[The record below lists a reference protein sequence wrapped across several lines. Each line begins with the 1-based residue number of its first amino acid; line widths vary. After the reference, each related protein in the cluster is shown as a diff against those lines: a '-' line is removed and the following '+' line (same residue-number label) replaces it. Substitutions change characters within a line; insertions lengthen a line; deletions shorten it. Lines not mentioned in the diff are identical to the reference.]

1 MKMNPILAIDGY
13 KVSHRVQYPQGTS
26 RVYSNFT
33 PRSDRFFSSP
43 LPDGK
48 LVFFGLQGFL
58 QWFLVDLFNEAF
70 FARPQEEVVSE
81 YKQVMDGYLGKDVV
95 AVDHI
100 RALHQL
106 GYLPLH
112 IKALD
117 EGSKVPM
124 AVPVLTI
131 INTQPEF
138 FWLVNYLET
147 VLSAELWKAST
158 NATIAH
164 HYRKICAHWAEKTCS
179 DITHLDFQ
187 CHDFS
192 FRGMSGL
199 QDTMQAGGGHLLS
212 FKGTDSI
219 PSLLYARDY
228 YTDGEAYFIGASI
241 PATEHSVMCMG
252 EREHE
257 IETFRRLIADLYPQG
272 FVSIVSDTWDY
283 WQVLTEYTR
292 ELKHII
298 LAREGRVVFR
308 PDSGNPVDILC
319 GTGLDDDNRAERTP
333 EEKGSVEV
341 LWEIFGGTVNAKG
354 YKVLDPHVGLIY
366 GDSITLER
374 ANEIL
379 RRLEAKGFASSNVV
393 FGVDSFTY
401 QYNTR
406 DTFGFAM
413 KATWGEVNG
422 KGRTIFKEPK
432 TDNGLKRSARGL
444 LRVARDEQGE
454 LRLHDEQRWQQEQEG
469 ELKTRFLDGK
479 LYHRQHFDDIRQ
491 RLAAQK

>member
-13 KVSHRVQYPQGTS
+13 KVSHRAQYPQGTTQ
-26 RVYSNFT
+26 VYSNFT

-43 LPDGK
+43 VADGK

-58 QWFLVDLFNEAF
+58 QWFMVDLFNDAF
-70 FARPQEEVVSE
+70 FARPQEDVVNE
-81 YKQVMDGYLGKDVV
+81 YKAVMDSYLGKDAVP
-95 AVDHI
+95 VDHI
-100 RALHQL
+100 RALHKL

-112 IKALD
+112 VKSLD

-124 AVPVLTI
+124 KVPVLTI
-131 INTQPEF
+131 TNTRDEF

-164 HYRKICAHWAEKTCS
+164 HYRKVCEQWAVKTCS
-179 DITHLDFQ
+179 DMSHIDFQ

-192 FRGMSGL
+192 FRGMAGL
-199 QDTMQAGGGHLLS
+199 QDTMQAGAGHLLS

-219 PSLLYARDY
+219 PSLLYARDH
-228 YTDGEAYFIGASI
+228 YTAGEDYFIGASI

-252 EREHE
+252 EKEQE
-257 IETFRRLIADLYPQG
+257 IETFRRLIVDLYPQG

-283 WQVLTEYTR
+283 WRVMTEYTR
-292 ELKHII
+292 ELKQII
-298 LAREGRVVFR
+298 LNREGRVVFR
-308 PDSGNPVDILC
+308 PDSGDPVEILC
-319 GTGLDDDNRAERTP
+319 GTGADDDTRNTRTP

-341 LWEIFGGTVNAKG
+341 LWEIFGGTVNEKC

-366 GDSITLER
+366 GDSITLAR
-374 ANEIL
+374 ADEIL

-393 FGVDSFTY
+393 FGVGSFTY

-413 KATWGEVNG
+413 KATWGAVNG
-422 KGRTIFKEPK
+422 EGRMIFKEPK
-432 TDNGLKRSARGL
+432 TDSGLKRSARGL
-444 LRVARDEQGE
+444 LRVERDTQGE
-454 LRLHDEQRWQQEQEG
+454 LQLHDEQTWEQEKTG

-479 LYHRQHFDDIRQ
+479 LYNVDHFEQIRQ
-491 RLAAQK
+491 RLTAQR

>member
-1 MKMNPILAIDGY
+1 MKINPILAIDGY
-13 KVSHRVQYPQGTS
+13 KVSHRAQYPQGTT

-33 PRSDRFFSSP
+33 PRSDRFFQSP
-43 LPDGK
+43 LADGK

-58 QWFLVDLFNEAF
+58 QWFLVDQFNEAF
-70 FARPQEEVVSE
+70 FARPEDEVVNE
-81 YKQVMDGYLGKDVV
+81 YKQVMDGYLGRDVV
-95 AVDHI
+95 PVDHI
-100 RALHQL
+100 RDLHRL

-112 IKALD
+112 IKSLD
-117 EGSKVPM
+117 EGTKVPM
-124 AVPVLTI
+124 KVPVLTI
-131 INTQPEF
+131 INTKEEF

-164 HYRKICAHWAEKTCS
+164 HYRKICERWAEKTCS
-179 DITHLDFQ
+179 DLTHLDFQ

-192 FRGMSGL
+192 FRGMAGL
-199 QDTMQAGGGHLLS
+199 QDAAQAGCGHLLS

-219 PSLLYARDY
+219 PALLYARDY
-228 YTDGEAYFIGASI
+228 YTESEDYFIGASI

-257 IETFRRLIADLYPQG
+257 IETFRRLIADIYPQG

-283 WQVLTEYTR
+283 WRVLSEFTR
-292 ELKHII
+292 ELKGII
-298 LAREGRVVFR
+298 MQRQGRVVFR
-308 PDSGNPVDILC
+308 PDSGDPVEILC
-319 GTGLDDDNRAERTP
+319 GTAATDDVRTERSV

-341 LWEIFGGTVNAKG
+341 LWEIFGGTINDKG

-366 GDSITLER
+366 GDSITLAR
-374 ANEIL
+374 ADEIM

-393 FGVDSFTY
+393 FGVGSFTY

-413 KATWGEVNG
+413 KATWGEVSG
-422 KGRTIFKEPK
+422 EGRMIFKEPK

-444 LRVARDEQGE
+444 LRVDRDALGE
-454 LRLHDEQRWQQEQEG
+454 LQLHDEQTLEQELQG

-479 LYHRQHFDDIRQ
+479 VFRREHLEQIRA
-491 RLAAQK
+491 RLAAQR

>member
-13 KVSHRVQYPQGTS
+13 KVSHRAQYPQGTTQ
-26 RVYSNFT
+26 VYSNFT

-43 LPDGK
+43 VADGK

-58 QWFLVDLFNEAF
+58 QWFMVDLFNDAF
-70 FARPQEEVVSE
+70 FARPQEDVVNE
-81 YKQVMDGYLGKDVV
+81 YKAVMDSYLGKDAVP
-95 AVDHI
+95 VDHI
-100 RALHQL
+100 RALHNL

-112 IKALD
+112 VKSLD

-124 AVPVLTI
+124 KVPVLTI
-131 INTQPEF
+131 TNTRDEF

-147 VLSAELWKAST
+147 VLSAELWKTST

-164 HYRKICAHWAEKTCS
+164 HYRKVCEQWAVKTCS
-179 DITHLDFQ
+179 DMSHLDFQ

-192 FRGMSGL
+192 FRGMAGL
-199 QDTMQAGGGHLLS
+199 QDTMQAGAGHLLS

-219 PSLLYARDY
+219 PSLLYARDH
-228 YTDGEAYFIGASI
+228 YTAGEDYFIGASI

-252 EREHE
+252 EKEQE
-257 IETFRRLIADLYPQG
+257 IETFRRLIVDLYPQG

-283 WQVLTEYTR
+283 WRVMTEYTR
-292 ELKHII
+292 ELKQII
-298 LAREGRVVFR
+298 LNREGRVVFR
-308 PDSGNPVDILC
+308 PDSGDPVEILC
-319 GTGLDDDNRAERTP
+319 GTGADDDTRNTRTP

-341 LWEIFGGTVNAKG
+341 LWEIFGGTVNEKG
-354 YKVLDPHVGLIY
+354 YKGLDPHVGLIY
-366 GDSITLER
+366 GDSITLAR
-374 ANEIL
+374 ADEIL

-393 FGVDSFTY
+393 FGVGSFTY

-413 KATWGEVNG
+413 KATWGAVNG
-422 KGRTIFKEPK
+422 EGRMIFKEPK
-432 TDNGLKRSARGL
+432 TDSGLKRSARGL
-444 LRVARDEQGE
+444 LRVERDAQGE
-454 LRLHDEQRWQQEQEG
+454 LQLHDEQTWEQEKTG

-479 LYHRQHFDDIRQ
+479 LYNVDHFEQIRQ
-491 RLAAQK
+491 RLTAQR

>member
-13 KVSHRVQYPQGTS
+13 KVSHREQYPAGTTK
-26 RVYSNFT
+26 VYSNFT
-33 PRSDRFFSSP
+33 PRSDNHFHSP
-43 LPDGK
+43 VADGK

-58 QWFLVDLFNEAF
+58 QWFLVDLFNEQF
-70 FARPQEEVVSE
+70 FARPQAEVVDE
-81 YKQVMDGYLGKDVV
+81 YQAVMDSYIGKG
-95 AVDHI
+95 AVSADHI

-117 EGSKVPM
+117 EGSKVAM
-124 AVPVLTI
+124 KVPVLTI
-131 INTQPEF
+131 TNTIPEF

-147 VLSAELWKAST
+147 VLSAELWKSST

-164 HYRKICAHWAEKTCS
+164 HYRKICERWAEKTCS
-179 DITHLDFQ
+179 DVSHLDFQ

-199 QDTMQAGGGHLLS
+199 QDTAQAGSGHLLS
-212 FKGTDSI
+212 FKGTDNI
-219 PSLLYARDY
+219 PSMLYARDY
-228 YTDGEAYFIGASI
+228 YTQGQECFIAASI

-252 EREHE
+252 EKESE
-257 IETFRRLIADLYPQG
+257 IETFRRLICSLYPNG

-283 WQVLTEYTR
+283 WRVITEYTR
-292 ELKHII
+292 ELKTQIM
-298 LAREGRVVFR
+298 ARDGRVVFR
-308 PDSGNPVDILC
+308 PDSGDPVEILC
-319 GTGLDDDNRAERTP
+319 GTGADDDTRADRTP

-341 LWEIFGGTVNAKG
+341 LWEIFGGTVNDKG
-354 YKVLDPHVGLIY
+354 FKVLDPHVGLIY

-374 ANEIL
+374 AEEIL
-379 RRLEAKGFASSNVV
+379 RRLAAKGFASSNVV
-393 FGVDSFTY
+393 FGVGSFTY

-413 KATWGEVNG
+413 KATYGEVNG
-422 KGRTIFKEPK
+422 VGRMIFKEPK

-444 LRVARDEQGE
+444 LRVERNNEGEYQLFDEQTLE
-454 LRLHDEQRWQQEQEG
+454 QEQQG

-479 LYHRQHFDDIRQ
+479 LYGVEHLETLRQ
-491 RLAAQK
+491 RLAAQR

>member
-13 KVSHRVQYPQGTS
+13 KVSHRAQYPQGTTQ
-26 RVYSNFT
+26 VYSNFT

-43 LPDGK
+43 VADGK

-58 QWFLVDLFNEAF
+58 QWFMVDLFNDAF
-70 FARPQEEVVSE
+70 FARPQEDVVNE
-81 YKQVMDGYLGKDVV
+81 YKAVMDSYLGKDAVP
-95 AVDHI
+95 VDHI
-100 RALHQL
+100 RALHNL

-112 IKALD
+112 VKSLD

-124 AVPVLTI
+124 KVPVLTI
-131 INTQPEF
+131 TNTRDEF

-164 HYRKICAHWAEKTCS
+164 HYRKVCEQWAVKTCS
-179 DITHLDFQ
+179 DMSHIDFQ

-192 FRGMSGL
+192 FRGMAGL
-199 QDTMQAGGGHLLS
+199 QDTMQAGAGHLLS

-219 PSLLYARDY
+219 PSLLYARDH
-228 YTDGEAYFIGASI
+228 YTAGEDYFIGASI

-252 EREHE
+252 EKEQE
-257 IETFRRLIADLYPQG
+257 IETFRRLIVDLYPQG

-283 WQVLTEYTR
+283 WRVMTEYTR
-292 ELKHII
+292 ELKQII
-298 LAREGRVVFR
+298 LNREGRVVFR
-308 PDSGNPVDILC
+308 PDSGDPVEILC
-319 GTGLDDDNRAERTP
+319 GTGADDDTRNTRTP

-341 LWEIFGGTVNAKG
+341 LWEIFGGTVNEKG

-366 GDSITLER
+366 GDSITLAR
-374 ANEIL
+374 ADEIL

-393 FGVDSFTY
+393 FGVGSFTY

-413 KATWGEVNG
+413 KATWGVVNG
-422 KGRTIFKEPK
+422 EGRMIFKEPK
-432 TDNGLKRSARGL
+432 TDSGLKRSARGL
-444 LRVARDEQGE
+444 LRVERDAQGE
-454 LRLHDEQRWQQEQEG
+454 LQLHDEQTWEQEKTG

-479 LYHRQHFDDIRQ
+479 LYNVDHFEQIRQ
-491 RLAAQK
+491 RLTAQR

>member
-13 KVSHRVQYPQGTS
+13 KVSHRAQYPQGTTQ
-26 RVYSNFT
+26 VYSNFT

-43 LPDGK
+43 VADGK

-58 QWFLVDLFNEAF
+58 QWFMVDLFNDAF
-70 FARPQEEVVSE
+70 FARPQEDVVNE
-81 YKQVMDGYLGKDVV
+81 YKAVMDSYLGKDAVP
-95 AVDHI
+95 VDHI
-100 RALHQL
+100 RALHNL

-112 IKALD
+112 IKSLD

-124 AVPVLTI
+124 KVPVLTI
-131 INTQPEF
+131 TNTRDEF

-164 HYRKICAHWAEKTCS
+164 HYRKVCEQWAVKTCS
-179 DITHLDFQ
+179 DMSHLDFQ

-192 FRGMSGL
+192 FRGMAGL
-199 QDTMQAGGGHLLS
+199 QDTMQAGVGHLLS

-219 PSLLYARDY
+219 PSLLYARDH
-228 YTDGEAYFIGASI
+228 YTAGEDYFIGASI

-252 EREHE
+252 EKEQE
-257 IETFRRLIADLYPQG
+257 IETFRRLIVDLYPQG

-283 WQVLTEYTR
+283 WRVMTEYTR
-292 ELKHII
+292 ELKQII
-298 LAREGRVVFR
+298 LNREGRVVFR
-308 PDSGNPVDILC
+308 PDSGDPVEILC
-319 GTGLDDDNRAERTP
+319 GTADDDTRNTRTP

-341 LWEIFGGTVNAKG
+341 LWEIFGGTVNEKG

-366 GDSITLER
+366 GDSITLAR
-374 ANEIL
+374 ADEIL

-393 FGVDSFTY
+393 FGVGSFTY

-413 KATWGEVNG
+413 KATWGAVNG
-422 KGRTIFKEPK
+422 EGRMIFKEPK
-432 TDNGLKRSARGL
+432 TDSGLKRSARGL
-444 LRVARDEQGE
+444 LRVERDAQGE
-454 LRLHDEQRWQQEQEG
+454 LQLHDEQTWEQEKTG

-479 LYHRQHFDDIRQ
+479 LYNVDHFEQIRQ
-491 RLAAQK
+491 RLTAQR

>member
-13 KVSHRVQYPQGTS
+13 KVSHRAQYPQGTTQ
-26 RVYSNFT
+26 VYSNFT

-43 LPDGK
+43 VADGK

-58 QWFLVDLFNEAF
+58 QWFMVDLFNDAF
-70 FARPQEEVVSE
+70 FARPQEDVVNE
-81 YKQVMDGYLGKDVV
+81 YKAVMDSYLGKDAVP
-95 AVDHI
+95 VDHI
-100 RALHQL
+100 RALHNL

-112 IKALD
+112 IKSLD

-124 AVPVLTI
+124 KVPVLTI
-131 INTQPEF
+131 TNTRDEF

-164 HYRKICAHWAEKTCS
+164 HYRKVCEQWAVKTCS
-179 DITHLDFQ
+179 DMSHLDFQ

-192 FRGMSGL
+192 FRGMAGL
-199 QDTMQAGGGHLLS
+199 QDTMQAGAGHLLS

-219 PSLLYARDY
+219 PSLLYARDH
-228 YTDGEAYFIGASI
+228 YTAGEDYFIGASI

-252 EREHE
+252 EKEQE
-257 IETFRRLIADLYPQG
+257 IETFRRLIVDLYPQG

-283 WQVLTEYTR
+283 WRVMTEYTR
-292 ELKHII
+292 ELKQII
-298 LAREGRVVFR
+298 LNREGRVVFR
-308 PDSGNPVDILC
+308 PDSGDPVEILC
-319 GTGLDDDNRAERTP
+319 GTGADDDTRNTRTP

-341 LWEIFGGTVNAKG
+341 LWEIFGGTVNEKG

-366 GDSITLER
+366 GDSITLAR
-374 ANEIL
+374 ADEIL

-393 FGVDSFTY
+393 FGVGSFTY

-413 KATWGEVNG
+413 KATWGAVNG
-422 KGRTIFKEPK
+422 EGRMIFKEPK
-432 TDNGLKRSARGL
+432 TDSGLKRSARGL
-444 LRVARDEQGE
+444 LRVERDAQGE
-454 LRLHDEQRWQQEQEG
+454 LQLHDEQTWEQERTG

-479 LYHRQHFDDIRQ
+479 LYNVDHFEQIRQ
-491 RLAAQK
+491 RLTAQR

>member
-13 KVSHRVQYPQGTS
+13 KVSHRAQYPQGTTQ
-26 RVYSNFT
+26 VYSNFT

-43 LPDGK
+43 VADGK

-58 QWFLVDLFNEAF
+58 RWFMVDLFNDAF
-70 FARPQEEVVSE
+70 FARPQDDVVNE
-81 YKQVMDGYLGKDVV
+81 YKAVMDSYLGKDAVP
-95 AVDHI
+95 VDHI
-100 RALHQL
+100 RALHNL

-112 IKALD
+112 IKSLD
-117 EGSKVPM
+117 EGSTVPM
-124 AVPVLTI
+124 KVPVLTI
-131 INTQPEF
+131 TNTRDEF

-164 HYRKICAHWAEKTCS
+164 HYRKVCEQWAVKTCS
-179 DITHLDFQ
+179 DMSHLDFQ

-192 FRGMSGL
+192 FRGMAGL
-199 QDTMQAGGGHLLS
+199 QDTMQAGAGHLLS

-219 PSLLYARDY
+219 PSLLYARDH
-228 YTDGEAYFIGASI
+228 YTAGEDYFIGASI

-252 EREHE
+252 EKEQE
-257 IETFRRLIADLYPQG
+257 IETFRRLIVDLYPQG

-283 WQVLTEYTR
+283 WRVMTEYTR
-292 ELKHII
+292 ELKQII

-308 PDSGNPVDILC
+308 PDSGDPVAILC
-319 GTGLDDDNRAERTP
+319 GTGADDDMRADRSP

-341 LWEIFGGTVNAKG
+341 LWEIFGGTVNEKG

-366 GDSITLER
+366 GDSITLAR
-374 ANEIL
+374 ADEIL

-393 FGVDSFTY
+393 FGVGSFTY

-413 KATWGEVNG
+413 KATWGAVNG
-422 KGRTIFKEPK
+422 KGRMIFKEPK
-432 TDNGLKRSARGL
+432 TDSGLKRSARGL
-444 LRVARDEQGE
+444 LRVERDAQGE
-454 LRLHDEQRWQQEQEG
+454 LQLHDEQTWEQEKTG

-479 LYHRQHFDDIRQ
+479 LYNVDHFEQIRQ
-491 RLAAQK
+491 RLAAQR

>member
-13 KVSHRVQYPQGTS
+13 KVSHRAQYPQGTTQ
-26 RVYSNFT
+26 VYSNFT

-43 LPDGK
+43 VADGK

-58 QWFLVDLFNEAF
+58 RWFMVDLFNDAF
-70 FARPQEEVVSE
+70 FARPQDDVVNE
-81 YKQVMDGYLGKDVV
+81 YKAVMDSYLGKDAVP
-95 AVDHI
+95 VDHI
-100 RALHQL
+100 RALHNL

-112 IKALD
+112 IKSLD
-117 EGSKVPM
+117 EGSTVPM
-124 AVPVLTI
+124 KVPVLTI
-131 INTQPEF
+131 TNTRDEF

-164 HYRKICAHWAEKTCS
+164 HYRKVCEQWAVKTCRDMS
-179 DITHLDFQ
+179 HLDFQ

-192 FRGMSGL
+192 FRGMAGL
-199 QDTMQAGGGHLLS
+199 QDTMQAGAGHLLS

-219 PSLLYARDY
+219 PSLLYARDH
-228 YTDGEAYFIGASI
+228 YTAGEDYFIGASI

-252 EREHE
+252 EKEQE
-257 IETFRRLIADLYPQG
+257 IETFRRLIVDLYPQG

-283 WQVLTEYTR
+283 WRVMTEYTR
-292 ELKHII
+292 ELKQII

-308 PDSGNPVDILC
+308 PDSGDPVAILC
-319 GTGLDDDNRAERTP
+319 GTGADDDMRADRSP

-341 LWEIFGGTVNAKG
+341 LWEIFGGTVNEKG

-366 GDSITLER
+366 GDSITLAR
-374 ANEIL
+374 ADEIL

-393 FGVDSFTY
+393 FGVGSFTY

-413 KATWGEVNG
+413 KATWGAVNG
-422 KGRTIFKEPK
+422 KGRMIFKEPK
-432 TDNGLKRSARGL
+432 TDSGLKRSARGL
-444 LRVARDEQGE
+444 LRVERDAQGE
-454 LRLHDEQRWQQEQEG
+454 LQLHDEQTWEQEKTG

-479 LYHRQHFDDIRQ
+479 LYNVDHFEQIRQ
-491 RLAAQK
+491 RLAAQR

>member
-13 KVSHRVQYPQGTS
+13 KVSHRAQYPQGTTQ
-26 RVYSNFT
+26 VYSNFT

-43 LPDGK
+43 VADGK

-58 QWFLVDLFNEAF
+58 QWFMVDLFNDAF
-70 FARPQEEVVSE
+70 FARPQEDVVNE
-81 YKQVMDGYLGKDVV
+81 YKAVMDAYLGKDAVP
-95 AVDHI
+95 VDHI
-100 RALHQL
+100 RALHNL

-112 IKALD
+112 VKSLD

-124 AVPVLTI
+124 KVPVLTI
-131 INTQPEF
+131 TNSHDEF

-164 HYRKICAHWAEKTCS
+164 HYRKVCEQWAVKTCS
-179 DITHLDFQ
+179 DMSHIDFQ

-192 FRGMSGL
+192 FRGMAGL
-199 QDTMQAGGGHLLS
+199 QDTMQAGAGHLLS

-219 PSLLYARDY
+219 PSLLYARDH
-228 YTDGEAYFIGASI
+228 YTAGEDYFIGASI

-252 EREHE
+252 EKEQE
-257 IETFRRLIADLYPQG
+257 IETFRRLIVDLYPQG

-283 WQVLTEYTR
+283 WRVMTEYTR
-292 ELKHII
+292 ELKQII
-298 LAREGRVVFR
+298 LNREGRVVFR
-308 PDSGNPVDILC
+308 PDSGDPVEILC
-319 GTGLDDDNRAERTP
+319 GTGADDDTRNTRTP

-341 LWEIFGGTVNAKG
+341 LWEIFGGTVNEKG

-366 GDSITLER
+366 GDSITLAR
-374 ANEIL
+374 ADEIL

-393 FGVDSFTY
+393 FGVGSFTY

-413 KATWGEVNG
+413 KATWGAVNG
-422 KGRTIFKEPK
+422 EGRMIFKEPK
-432 TDNGLKRSARGL
+432 TDSGLKRSARGL
-444 LRVARDEQGE
+444 LRVERDAQGE
-454 LRLHDEQRWQQEQEG
+454 LQLHDEQTWEQEKTG

-479 LYHRQHFDDIRQ
+479 LYNVDHFEQIRQ
-491 RLAAQK
+491 RLTAQR

>member
-13 KVSHRVQYPQGTS
+13 KVSHRAQYPQGTTQ
-26 RVYSNFT
+26 VYSNFT

-43 LPDGK
+43 VADGK

-58 QWFLVDLFNEAF
+58 QWFMVDLFNDAF
-70 FARPQEEVVSE
+70 FARPQEDVVNE
-81 YKQVMDGYLGKDVV
+81 YKAVMDSYLGKDAVP
-95 AVDHI
+95 VDHI
-100 RALHQL
+100 RALHNL

-112 IKALD
+112 VKSLD

-124 AVPVLTI
+124 KVPVLTI
-131 INTQPEF
+131 TNTRDEF

-147 VLSAELWKAST
+147 VLSAELWKTST

-164 HYRKICAHWAEKTCS
+164 HYRKVCEQWAVKTCS
-179 DITHLDFQ
+179 DMSHLDFQ

-192 FRGMSGL
+192 FRGMAGL
-199 QDTMQAGGGHLLS
+199 QDTMQAGAGHLLS

-219 PSLLYARDY
+219 PSLLYARDH
-228 YTDGEAYFIGASI
+228 YTAGEDYFIGASI

-252 EREHE
+252 EKEQE
-257 IETFRRLIADLYPQG
+257 IETFRRLIVDLYPQG

-283 WQVLTEYTR
+283 WRVMTEYTR
-292 ELKHII
+292 ELKQII
-298 LAREGRVVFR
+298 LNREGRVVFR
-308 PDSGNPVDILC
+308 PDSGDPVEILC
-319 GTGLDDDNRAERTP
+319 GTGADDDTRNTRTP

-341 LWEIFGGTVNAKG
+341 LWEIFGGTVNEKG

-366 GDSITLER
+366 GDSITLAR
-374 ANEIL
+374 ADEIL

-393 FGVDSFTY
+393 FGVGSFTY

-413 KATWGEVNG
+413 KATWGAVNG
-422 KGRTIFKEPK
+422 EGRMIFKEPK
-432 TDNGLKRSARGL
+432 TDSGLKRSARGL
-444 LRVARDEQGE
+444 LRVERDAQGE
-454 LRLHDEQRWQQEQEG
+454 LQLHDEQTWEQEKTG

-479 LYHRQHFDDIRQ
+479 LYNVDHFEQIRQ
-491 RLAAQK
+491 RLTAQR

>member
-1 MKMNPILAIDGY
+1 MKINPILAIDGY
-13 KVSHRVQYPQGTS
+13 KVSHRAQYPQGTT

-33 PRSDRFFSSP
+33 PRSDRFFQSP
-43 LPDGK
+43 LADGK

-58 QWFLVDLFNEAF
+58 QWFLVEQFNEAF
-70 FARPQEEVVSE
+70 FARPEDEVVNE
-81 YKQVMDGYLGKDVV
+81 YKQVMDSYLGRDAVP
-95 AVDHI
+95 VDHI
-100 RALHQL
+100 RDLHRL

-112 IKALD
+112 IKSLD
-117 EGSKVPM
+117 EGTKVPM
-124 AVPVLTI
+124 KVPVLTI
-131 INTQPEF
+131 INTKEEF

-164 HYRKICAHWAEKTCS
+164 HYRKICERWAEKTCS
-179 DITHLDFQ
+179 DLTHLDFQ

-192 FRGMSGL
+192 FRGMAGL
-199 QDTMQAGGGHLLS
+199 QDAAQAGCGHLLS

-219 PSLLYARDY
+219 PALLYARDY
-228 YTDGEAYFIGASI
+228 YTESEDYFIGASI

-257 IETFRRLIADLYPQG
+257 IETFRRLIADIYPQG

-283 WQVLTEYTR
+283 WRVLSEFTR
-292 ELKHII
+292 ELKGII
-298 LAREGRVVFR
+298 MQRQGRVVFR
-308 PDSGNPVDILC
+308 PDSGDPVEILC
-319 GTGLDDDNRAERTP
+319 GTAASDDVRTERSV

-341 LWEIFGGTVNAKG
+341 LWEIFGGTINDKG

-366 GDSITLER
+366 GDSITLAR
-374 ANEIL
+374 ADEIM

-393 FGVDSFTY
+393 FGVGSFTY

-413 KATWGEVNG
+413 KATWGEVSG
-422 KGRTIFKEPK
+422 EGRMIFKEPK

-444 LRVARDEQGE
+444 LRVERDALGE
-454 LRLHDEQRWQQEQEG
+454 LQLHDEQTLEQELQG

-479 LYHRQHFDDIRQ
+479 VFRREHLEQIRA
-491 RLAAQK
+491 RLAAQR

>member
-13 KVSHRVQYPQGTS
+13 KVSHRVQYPQGTTK
-26 RVYSNFT
+26 VYSNFT
-33 PRSDRFFSSP
+33 PRSDRFFQSP
-43 LPDGK
+43 LADGK
-48 LVFFGLQGFL
+48 MVFFGLQGFL

-70 FARPQEEVVSE
+70 FARPEAEVVGE
-81 YKQVMDGYLGKDVV
+81 YKQVMDGYLGPDAVP
-95 AVDHI
+95 VDHI
-100 RALHQL
+100 RDLHRL

-124 AVPVLTI
+124 KVPVLTI
-131 INTQPEF
+131 TNTRPEF

-164 HYRKICAHWAEKTCS
+164 HYRKICARWAQVTCS
-179 DITHLDFQ
+179 DISHLDFQ

-199 QDTMQAGGGHLLS
+199 QDTMQAGCGHLLS

-257 IETFRRLIADLYPQG
+257 IDTFRRLVAELYPQG

-283 WQVLTEYTR
+283 WRVLTEYTR
-292 ELKHII
+292 ELKSTIMQ
-298 LAREGRVVFR
+298 REGRVVFR
-308 PDSGNPVDILC
+308 PDSGDPVAILC
-319 GTGLDDDNRAERTP
+319 GTGADDDTRPERSP
-333 EEKGSVEV
+333 QEKGSVEV
-341 LWEIFGGTVNAKG
+341 LWDIFGGTVNDKG
-354 YKVLDPHVGLIY
+354 YRVLDPHVGLIY
-366 GDSITLER
+366 GDSITLAR
-374 ANEIL
+374 ADEIL
-379 RRLEAKGFASSNVV
+379 KRLEAKGFASSNVV
-393 FGVDSFTY
+393 FGVGSYTY

-422 KGRTIFKEPK
+422 EGRMIFKEPK

-444 LRVARDEQGE
+444 LRVERNGEDELTLFDEQTPE
-454 LRLHDEQRWQQEQEG
+454 QEQQG
-469 ELKTRFLDGK
+469 ALTTRFLDGR
-479 LYHRQHFDDIRQ
+479 LYRTEHLEQIRA
-491 RLAAQK
+491 RLAGQR

>member
-13 KVSHRVQYPQGTS
+13 KVSHRAQYPQGTTQ
-26 RVYSNFT
+26 VYSNFT

-43 LPDGK
+43 VADGK

-58 QWFLVDLFNEAF
+58 RWFMVDLFNEAF
-70 FARPQEEVVSE
+70 FARPQEDVVNE
-81 YKQVMDGYLGKDVV
+81 YKAVMDSYLGKDAVP
-95 AVDHI
+95 VDHI
-100 RALHQL
+100 RALHNL

-112 IKALD
+112 IKSLD
-117 EGSKVPM
+117 EGSTVPM
-124 AVPVLTI
+124 KVPVLTI
-131 INTQPEF
+131 TNTRDEF

-164 HYRKICAHWAEKTCS
+164 HYRKVCEQWAVKTCS
-179 DITHLDFQ
+179 DMSHLDFQ

-192 FRGMSGL
+192 FRGMAGL
-199 QDTMQAGGGHLLS
+199 QDTMQAGAGHLLS

-219 PSLLYARDY
+219 PSLLYARDH
-228 YTDGEAYFIGASI
+228 YTAGEDYFIGASI

-252 EREHE
+252 EKEQE
-257 IETFRRLIADLYPQG
+257 IETFRRLIVDLYPQG

-283 WQVLTEYTR
+283 WRVMTEYTR
-292 ELKHII
+292 ELKQII

-308 PDSGNPVDILC
+308 PDSGDPVAILC
-319 GTGLDDDNRAERTP
+319 GTGADDDMRADRSP

-341 LWEIFGGTVNAKG
+341 LWEIFGGTVNEKG

-366 GDSITLER
+366 GDSITLAR
-374 ANEIL
+374 ADEIL

-393 FGVDSFTY
+393 FGVGSFTY

-413 KATWGEVNG
+413 KATWGAVNG
-422 KGRTIFKEPK
+422 KGRMIFKEPK
-432 TDNGLKRSARGL
+432 TDSGLKRSARGL
-444 LRVARDEQGE
+444 LRVERDAQGE
-454 LRLHDEQRWQQEQEG
+454 LQLHDEQTWEQEKTG

-479 LYHRQHFDDIRQ
+479 LYNVDHFEQIRQ
-491 RLAAQK
+491 RLAAQR